1 MRCAISS
8 RAGQVLARGR
18 LFVQPNEDGE
28 LQLNF
33 QSDRGTLIEGGTVA
47 DDGDMTEAG
56 QVLMRQFFEV
66 WHMTDLT
73 LTARSKM

>member
-1 MRCAISS
+1 MRCAVSS
-8 RAGQVLARGR
+8 RAGQILARGR

-28 LQLNF
+28 LSLNF
-33 QSDRGTLIEGGTVA
+33 QSDRGTLIQGGIVA
-47 DDGDMTEAG
+47 ENGDMTEAG

-73 LTARSKM
+73 LTASSRM

>member
-8 RAGQVLARGR
+8 RAGQTLARGY
-18 LFVQPNEDGE
+18 LFIQKEDNGE
-28 LQLNF
+28 LRLIF
-33 QSDRGTLIEGGTVA
+33 KSDRGTLIEGGII
-47 DDGDMTEAG
+47 DPDGDMTAAS

-73 LTARSKM
+73 LTASSKG